1 MILRHAL
8 LAAVISG
15 IAATASAQTTQP
27 STTPGQPARTQTQ
40 AKNMPAPAAADAAKL
55 IGRSV
60 KNSNNDTIGKVE
72 SVYLDANGKVDSVI
86 VGVGGFLG
94 VGERYARLNWKD
106 LQVSDNGERVVLD
119 MTKDQLKAQ
128 APYKY
133 KDDAMRGHVFSDRGV
148 WKDDSRASADT
159 RRTGETRA
167 ATTSTESTGDFN
179 AQGDVSANAVIGA
192 KVRNANK
199 DTVGT
204 VQDVYVDG
212 SGTIKSVVLAVGGF
226 LGVGSK
232 DVAVQWSDL
241 KQTRDGKSVMLTTSL
256 DKDQLKS
263 MPDYKYERLQRH
275 HQRPPRLLLPGAG
288 AGGRGPEDQHHRG
301 HGRRR
306 EAAPAAEEVRRDGR
320 APVRHLHP
328 GLPGG
333 VQGAAGAEPEPD
345 RDRGPLLAGRQSLPL
360 HRLRQDH
367 QRGHGSRRRNE
378 RSRKCLTVAP
388 PPNISG
394 SARVR
399 TVRTAP
405 TR

>member
-15 IAATASAQTTQP
+15 IAATASAQTSLP
-27 STTPGQPARTQTQ
+27 STTPGQPAHTQAQ
-40 AKNMPAPAAADAAKL
+40 AKNMATPAAADAGKL

-60 KNSNNDTIGKVE
+60 KNSSNDTIGKVE

-94 VGERYARLNWKD
+94 VGERYARLHWKD

-148 WKDDSRASADT
+148 WKDDSRAAADT
-159 RRTGETRA
+159 RPTTDTHA
-167 ATTSTESTGDFN
+167 ATASTESTGDFN

-204 VQDVYVDG
+204 VQDVYVDA
-212 SGTIKSVVLAVGGF
+212 SGAIKSVVLSVGGF
-226 LGVGSK
+226 LGVGAK
-232 DVAVQWSDL
+232 DVAVKWNDL
-241 KQTRDGKSVMLTTSL
+241 KQTRDGKSVMLTTAL

-263 MPDYKYERLQRH
+263 MPDYKYERRNQ
-275 HQRPPRLLLPGAG
+275 A
-288 AGGRGPEDQHHRG
+288 
-301 HGRRR
+301 
-306 EAAPAAEEVRRDGR
+306 AAP
-320 APVRHLHP
+320 
-328 GLPGG
+328 
-333 VQGAAGAEPEPD
+333 
-345 RDRGPLLAGRQSLPL
+345 
-360 HRLRQDH
+360 
-367 QRGHGSRRRNE
+367 
-378 RSRKCLTVAP
+378 K
-388 PPNISG
+388 
-394 SARVR
+394 
-399 TVRTAP
+399 
-405 TR
+405 